1 MRILVLG
8 VSGMLGNAVF
18 RFLSELNIHQVYG
31 TARNNNIKE
40 YIHSDYCENV
50 ITGLD
55 VLDHDSLLDVIGE
68 IKPDVIVNCI
78 GLVKQLVE
86 ANNPLVVLPINSL
99 LPHRLSKIC
108 DLIDARLIHFSTD
121 CVFSGENGLYTES
134 DISDARDLYGKS
146 KYIGEVNNNSNT
158 ITLRTSIIGHE
169 LSSNH
174 SLINWFLS
182 QTNSIKGFDKFI
194 FSGLPTV
201 ELASI
206 ISNYILP
213 NDNLFGLYH
222 VSSDPISKYDLLVLV
237 AEIYGKNIEIIRDKE
252 IILNRSLDSERF
264 QKETGYIPPKWD
276 DLIRFMHS
284 YHQNRK

>member
-1 MRILVLG
+1 MIKVGITGQEGFLG
-8 VSGMLGNAVF
+8 KHLFNYLGLMEDVELIQFKKNYFKHPANLEEFVKTCDVIVH
-18 RFLSELNIHQVYG
+18 LSAMNRHKNPQIIYD
-31 TARNNNIKE
+31 NNIKLVNQLINTCE
-40 YIHSDYCENV
+40 TTNSTPHIIFSSTSQEKSDN
-50 ITGLD
+50 
-55 VLDHDSLLDVIGE
+55 
-68 IKPDVIVNCI
+68 
-78 GLVKQLVE
+78 
-86 ANNPLVVLPINSL
+86 
-99 LPHRLSKIC
+99 
-108 DLIDARLIHFSTD
+108 
-121 CVFSGENGLYTES
+121 
-134 DISDARDLYGKS
+134 LYGKS

-158 ITLRTSIIGHE
+158 VTLRTSIIGHE

-174 SLINWFLS
+174 SLIDWFLS
-182 QTNSIKGFDKFI
+182 QTSSIKGYDNFI

-276 DLIRFMHS
+276 VLLKFMHS
-284 YHQNRK
+284 YHQIRK